1 MITIT
6 HAFNSWIL
14 FPPGDS
20 LNLVT
25 WIGLQENTSFNNT
38 VELRNNSYR
47 ALPSGKLSTTIYENY
62 INKRF
67 FLNVCSLG
75 FYQKT

>member
-6 HAFNSWIL
+6 HGFNSRIL

-25 WIGLQENTSFNNT
+25 WIGLPENTSFNNT
-38 VELRNNSYR
+38 VELSGNSYR
-47 ALPSGKLSTTIYENY
+47 ALPSTKLNTTIYENY
-62 INKRF
+62 INK
-67 FLNVCSLG
+67 
-75 FYQKT
+75 